1 MENET
6 TKNRQLKSA
15 FMLDPTSLRTL
26 QTILSE
32 IHGPVEYRVKF
43 SDGSTVRYADI
54 EEIVSQPNSG
64 GRSIVSVISSVS
76 GEGRTAFLG
85 MRGDPE
91 PSVEYTLTGRQ
102 RDVIYFADKLD
113 DWLASCTQWYS
124 RFYTSN
130 LGLLLAVAVIALPV
144 YFAGRVAKVY
154 PPGKG
159 DWHQWLPGLTLV
171 AVSVAEYW
179 TLRLFPRATFAV
191 GYGARRNQLFGVIRV
206 SVLLATVVALVREWV
221 MRHL

>member
-15 FMLDPTSLRTL
+15 FLLDPTSLRTL

-43 SDGSTVRYADI
+43 SDGSTVRYGDI
-54 EEIVSQPNSG
+54 EEIVGQPNSG
-64 GRSIVSVISSVS
+64 TRSIVSVISSVS

-91 PSVEYTLTGRQ
+91 PSVEYTLTGMQ

-113 DWLASCTQWYS
+113 DWIESCTQWYS

-206 SVLLATVVALVREWV
+206 SVLLAIAVALIREWLV
-221 MRHL
+221 RHL

>member
-15 FMLDPTSLRTL
+15 FLLESTSLRSL

-43 SDGSTVRYADI
+43 SDGSTVKYGSV
-54 EEIVSQPNSG
+54 EEIVGQPNSG
-64 GRSIVSVISSVS
+64 TRSIVSVISSVG

-91 PSVEYTLTGRQ
+91 PSVEYTLTGAQ

-113 DWLASCTQWYS
+113 DWIASCTQWYS

-130 LGLLLAVAVIALPV
+130 LGLLIAVAVIALPV
-144 YFAGRVAKVY
+144 YFAGRVANVY
-154 PPGKG
+154 PPSKG
-159 DWHQWLPGLTLV
+159 DWHQWLSGLTLV
-171 AVSVAEYW
+171 GVGFAEYW

-191 GYGARRNQLFGVIRV
+191 GYGARRNQLFDVIRV
-206 SVLLATVVALVREWV
+206 SVLLAVAVALVREWV
-221 MRHL
+221 VRHL